1 MPDEA
6 PTKRDE
12 LTASTQRWMTA
23 GLALMGVFFLAFPLY
38 RLYEPDSRAE
48 ARVEQRSFLAAQGE
62 ELFEGSC
69 ASCHGVAGTGAI
81 APAVGAKEFLESA
94 DDTQIAQL
102 VSVGIPGSEMVG
114 YSNDF
119 GGPMTAQEINAITVY
134 LRSLEEDA
142 ISKPNWRTPLADE
155 DLTSGELYAL
165 ACSRCHGQDLAGI
178 EDVAP
183 DISLTSITQMET
195 DDFLSMRIVM
205 GYKAMPRFGG
215 VLTDGQVADIVA
227 FLRGN
232 PDGATPPTTVPSA
245 TTVPGDGGTTTTTA
259 PPDTGNEELLAL
271 GKRVWDVTAG
281 GSGCQECHGPV
292 AQGTPSGPNVIGAS
306 RSSFLSALNGGTE
319 DMDFTLTSEEI
330 EAVYAYMQF
339 LTTEANS

>member
-6 PTKRDE
+6 STPRDE

-38 RLYEPDSRAE
+38 RLYEPNSREE

-81 APAVGAKEFLESA
+81 APAVAAKEFLESV
-94 DDTQIAQL
+94 DDTQISQL

-119 GGPMTAQEINAITVY
+119 GGPMTAQEINAITIY

-142 ISKPNWRTPLADE
+142 VSKPNWRTPLADE
-155 DLTSGELYAL
+155 NLTSGELYAL
-165 ACSRCHGQDLAGI
+165 ACSRCHGQDRAGI

-183 DISLTSITQMET
+183 DISLTSIMQSET
-195 DDFLSMRIVM
+195 DDFLTMRIAM

-215 VLTDGQVADIVA
+215 ILTDGQVADIVA
-227 FLRGN
+227 LLRGHE
-232 PDGATPPTTVPSA
+232 DGAPTTTVPV
-245 TTVPGDGGTTTTTA
+245 TTVPGDGATTTTV

-271 GKRVWDVTAG
+271 GQRVWDVTAG
-281 GSGCQECHGPV
+281 GTGCQDCHGLE
-292 AQGTPSGPNVIGAS
+292 ARGTPSGPNIIGAS
-306 RSSFLSALNGGTE
+306 RSSFLSALRGGTE
-319 DMDFTLTSEEI
+319 DMDFTLTAEEI

-339 LTTEANS
+339 LTTQANS